1 MRTQLLSAT
10 LLSAAFLH
18 AQGAPATATHIDV
31 PPGGTTVR
39 MLDLGGRP
47 MIEVQINGKGPYAM
61 LLDTG
66 ANVTVIDETFVK
78 EPSLDAQS
86 SGTFQIDELRL
97 GDLVVH
103 GFQAHVLRGGLPAL
117 GGAAPLRGILS
128 AAAFPGNLVVLDYPQ
143 HRVTIKPGAL
153 PAADDQRVFEYHADE
168 ELPVIPVTIAG
179 HVYRIHMD
187 SGAPSGVTLPTK
199 YASELPLLAPP
210 VEVGHART
218 QAGTFPVSLATLN
231 GTIAIGAYLL
241 ELKDVKFSDLRPGAE
256 PGIGNVGGEVLRG
269 FIVTFDAKNR
279 RVKLERP
286 GA

>member
-1 MRTQLLSAT
+1 MRTQLLSAF
-10 LLSAAFLH
+10 LLSAAFLP
-18 AQGAPATATHIDV
+18 AQGAIATHIDV
-31 PPGGTTVR
+31 PPAGTTVP

-47 MIEVQINGKGPYAM
+47 MIEVRINGKGPYAV

-66 ANVTVIDETFVK
+66 ANVTVIDETLMK
-78 EPSLDAQS
+78 ELGANAQS
-86 SGTFQIDELRL
+86 NGAFEIDELRV

-103 GFQAHVLRGGLPAL
+103 GFQAHALRGGLPAL
-117 GGAAPLRGILS
+117 GGAIPLRGILS
-128 AAAFPGNLVVLDYPQ
+128 AAAFPGNLLLLDYPQ

-153 PAADDQRVFEYHADE
+153 PAADDQRVFEYHPDE

-199 YASELPLLAPP
+199 YASELPLIAPP
-210 VEVGHART
+210 IEVGHART

-231 GTIAIGAYLL
+231 GTIAIGAYALDL
-241 ELKDVKFSDLRPGAE
+241 RDVKFSDLRPGPE

-286 GA
+286 AA

>member
-1 MRTQLLSAT
+1 MRTQLLSAY
-10 LLSAAFLH
+10 LLSAAFLP
-18 AQGAPATATHIDV
+18 AQSAPASAIRIDV
-31 PPGGTTVR
+31 PPGGTTVP

-47 MIEVQINGKGPYAM
+47 MVEVRINGEGPYAL

-66 ANVTVIDETFVK
+66 ANVTVIDEAFAK
-78 EPSLDAQS
+78 GSSLDAQS

-153 PAADDQRVFEYHADE
+153 SAADDRRVFEYHADE
-168 ELPVIPVTIAG
+168 ELPIIPVTIAG

-187 SGAPSGVTLPTK
+187 SGAPSGVTLPTR
-199 YASELPLLAPP
+199 YASELPLVAPP

-231 GTIAIGAYLL
+231 GTIAIGAYPLDV
-241 ELKDVKFSDLRPGAE
+241 KDVKFSDLRPGPE

-286 GA
+286 AA

>member
-1 MRTQLLSAT
+1 MRTPLLSAF
-10 LLSAAFLH
+10 LLSAAFLP
-18 AQGAPATATHIDV
+18 AQGAPATATRIDV
-31 PPGGTTVR
+31 PPGGTTVP

-47 MIEVQINGKGPYAM
+47 MVEVRINGKGPYAV

-66 ANVTVIDETFVK
+66 ATVTVIDETLMK
-78 EPSLDAQS
+78 ELGAEAQS
-86 SGTFQIDELRL
+86 SGAFEIDELRV

-103 GFQAHVLRGGLPAL
+103 GFQARALRGGLPAL
-117 GGAAPLRGILS
+117 GGAAPLYGILS
-128 AAAFPGNLVVLDYPQ
+128 AAAFPGNLVLLDYPQ
-143 HRVTIKPGAL
+143 RRVTIKPGAL
-153 PAADDQRVFEYHADE
+153 PAPDDQRVFEYYADE

-179 HVYRIHMD
+179 HLFRIHLD
-187 SGAPSGVTLPTK
+187 SGSPSGVTLPTK
-199 YASELPLLAPP
+199 YASELPLIAPP

-286 GA
+286 AA

>member
-1 MRTQLLSAT
+1 MRTQLLSAF
-10 LLSAAFLH
+10 LLSAAFLP
-18 AQGAPATATHIDV
+18 AQGAPATATRIDL
-31 PPGGTTVR
+31 PTGGTTVP

-47 MIEVQINGKGPYAM
+47 MVEVRINGKGPYA
-61 LLDTG
+61 LLVDTG

-78 EPSLDAQS
+78 ELGVDVQS
-86 SGTFQIDELRL
+86 NGTFQIDELRL
-97 GDLVVH
+97 GDVVVH
-103 GFQAHVLRGGLPAL
+103 GFQAHVFRGGLPAL

-128 AAAFPGNLVVLDYPQ
+128 AAAFAGNLVVLDYPQ

-153 PAADDQRVFEYHADE
+153 PAADDQRVFEYHPDE

-199 YASELPLLAPP
+199 YASELPLVAPP

-286 GA
+286 AA

>member
-1 MRTQLLSAT
+1 MRTQLLSAF
-10 LLSAAFLH
+10 LLSAAFLP
-18 AQGAPATATHIDV
+18 AQGAPATATRIDL
-31 PPGGTTVR
+31 PPGGTTVP

-47 MIEVQINGKGPYAM
+47 MVEVRINGKGPYA
-61 LLDTG
+61 LLVDTG
-66 ANVTVIDETFVK
+66 ASATVIDETFVK
-78 EPSLDAQS
+78 ELGVDAQS
-86 SGTFQIDELRL
+86 NGTLKFDELRL

-103 GFQAHVLRGGLPAL
+103 GFQAHVFRGGLPAL
-117 GGAAPLRGILS
+117 GGAIPLRGILS
-128 AAAFPGNLVVLDYPQ
+128 AAAFPGNLLLLDYPQ
-143 HRVTIKPGAL
+143 QRVTVKPGAL

-168 ELPVIPVTIAG
+168 ELPIIPVTIAG

-199 YASELPLLAPP
+199 YASELPLVAPP

-231 GTIAIGAYLL
+231 GTIAIGAYPL
-241 ELKDVKFSDLRPGAE
+241 ELRDVKFSDLRPGPE

-286 GA
+286 SV